1 MASKNLKD
9 LDLKISYDDGVDVL
23 YISFGEPCPGIA
35 VEINDGDFVRVDP
48 YTDRVIGITI
58 LNFKERFMPLDT
70 VSLEESARNIIPKVL
85 SEFKN

>member
-23 YISFGEPCPGIA
+23 YISFGEPRTGIA

-48 YTDRVIGITI
+48 YTDKVIGITI